1 MADWFNGIGVTLILV
16 SFILLTLR
24 KISSESLF
32 YKTLNFL
39 GAGMACIG
47 AWMLGVWA
55 FVLLEGV
62 WSLVA
67 LYSIIKR

>member
-1 MADWFNGIGVTLILV
+1 MANWLNGIGVTLILV

-24 KISSESLF
+24 KISSESIL
-32 YKTLNFL
+32 YKSLNFL
-39 GAGMACIG
+39 GAGLACIG
-47 AWMLGVWA
+47 AWLIGVWA

-67 LYSIIKR
+67 LYSIFKK

>member
-24 KISSESLF
+24 RISSESLF

-39 GAGMACIG
+39 GAGMA
-47 AWMLGVWA
+47 WMLGVGA